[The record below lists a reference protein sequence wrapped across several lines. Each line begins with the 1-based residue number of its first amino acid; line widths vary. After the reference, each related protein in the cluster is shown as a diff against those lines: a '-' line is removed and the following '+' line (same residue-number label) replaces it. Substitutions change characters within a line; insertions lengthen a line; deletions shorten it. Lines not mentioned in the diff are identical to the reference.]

1 MGKSYSDFMNCN
13 GLLKYFLL
21 VLWGLLNGCGPNMP
35 EHVKVAY
42 DDLPERLDYNIH
54 VKPVLSDKC
63 FLCHGPD
70 AARRA
75 ADLRLDI
82 PGFVDGDM
90 IKARIFSEDPDFVMP
105 EASAKIPLSDY
116 EKAVITKWIEQGADY
131 ADHWAFIPPVRPEPP
146 VVAEE
151 EWNEH
156 PIDQFIRR
164 TQKAKGFGFA
174 QEADRDLLLRRLS
187 FDLTGLP
194 PSPEEIASFATDRS
208 PEAYEKQVDRLL
220 ASPGYGE
227 RMAVKWL
234 DLARFADT
242 HGYTVDRYR
251 DMSPWRDWVI
261 KAYNENMTYDQF
273 ITWQLA
279 GDLLPAATREQKL
292 ATGFNRLHPQNL
304 EGGIIE
310 EEFRSAYVADRA
322 DVVGTGILGLTY
334 ACAKCHD
341 HKFDPISQRNY
352 YEMYSFFNNVEE
364 AGLIPWDGATPSPR
378 LELPTERQ
386 DSIITYL
393 KKLEADQVGQ
403 LADLIDTNTEK
414 ADAWIAAGNYH
425 HLPPSAKQR
434 AHFPLD
440 NSRLRNALRSGES
453 GKMDRKFSQTE
464 VPVLTK
470 GHSGEGILLDGDAW
484 LDLHPVGI
492 YARHQPFTIG
502 MWTKIPQDLKTGF
515 LFHKGQG
522 TRLHAER
529 GYHLYLD
536 TFGLQLLMAHVN
548 PGNSIVEF
556 AKTEVPRE
564 EWIHLA
570 VTYDGSSKAAGY
582 RLFLNGRELPTEI
595 KNDDLNRDI
604 VFNNM
609 SDAIYQNVIEPGLQ
623 VGARWRGKGVRGV
636 VVDDVRV
643 YDRQLSALEMLRLG
657 NPATAEELLASAPAL
672 LEPAQT
678 DLLRDHYLTVIVPSY
693 RHKEQKLVQIRGQLA
708 DSMEQVQEI
717 MVMQEMDEPR
727 QTYVL
732 DRGQYDAPAAAVE
745 SRFPDWVL
753 PTPEGVPANR
763 LGLAEWLF
771 EPRHP
776 LTARVA
782 VNRYWLQF
790 FGRGLVKTAE
800 DFGNQGEMPTHPEL
814 LDWLATEY
822 IRNGWDTKALL
833 KTIVMSRTYRMS
845 SVPVSEE
852 QRMADVENKWLA
864 RGPSGRLDAEMI
876 RDNALAASGLLND
889 KIGGKSVKPY
899 QPEGLWKM
907 NNAVYEQD
915 EGNNLY
921 RRSLYVFWKRTVPHP
936 TLGTFDVPDRNE
948 CTVRRQET
956 NTPLQALVLMNDPAF
971 VEAARILGSRITK
984 ASNREEAVR
993 EVFTYL
999 SGRPPVEEELSILRR
1014 LHEEELKVFIQQPG
1028 KAEGWLSAG
1037 YTRADPSLNPVE
1049 VAADAVLASVI
1060 INSDAVITKR

>member
-1 MGKSYSDFMNCN
+1 MRSIV
-13 GLLKYFLL
+13 LLALVNVFLL
-21 VLWGLLNGCGPNMP
+21 FTACGPQLP
-35 EHVKVAY
+35 DSVAVEY
-42 DDLPERLDYNIH
+42 AALPERVDYNIH

-75 ADLRLDI
+75 ADLRLDV
-82 PGFVDGDM
+82 PGFVDGDK
-90 IKARIFSEDPDFVMP
+90 ILDRIFSEDPDFIMP
-105 EASAKIPLSDY
+105 EASAKIPMSDY
-116 EKAVITKWIEQGADY
+116 EKAVIAKWIEQGADY
-131 ADHWAFIPPVRPEPP
+131 ADHWAFTAPQRPEPP
-146 VVAEE
+146 TVDEE
-151 EWNEH
+151 KWNKH

-164 TQKAKGFGFA
+164 KQKAKGFGFA
-174 QEADRDLLLRRLS
+174 PEADRDLLLRRLS
-187 FDLTGLP
+187 FDLVGLP
-194 PSPEEIASFATDRS
+194 PTPDEIATFKADQS

-220 ASPGYGE
+220 ASPAYGE

-261 KAYNENMTYDQF
+261 KTYNENMPYDKF
-273 ITWQLA
+273 VTWQLA
-279 GDLLPAATREQKL
+279 GDLLPEASKEQIL

-322 DVVGTGILGLTY
+322 DVLGTGLLGLTLS
-334 ACAKCHD
+334 CAKCHD

-352 YEMYSFFNNVEE
+352 YEVYSFFNNVDE
-364 AGLIPWDGATPSPR
+364 AGLISWDGATPSPR
-378 LELPTERQ
+378 LDLPTERQ
-386 DSIITYL
+386 DSIIKYL
-393 KKLEADQVGQ
+393 KDLEAKEVNN
-403 LADLIDTNTEK
+403 LANLTVENKDK
-414 ADAWIAAGNYH
+414 ADAWIEAEGYH
-425 HLPPSAKQR
+425 RLPKAKGLR
-434 AHFPLD
+434 AHFPLKD
-440 NSRLRNALRSGES
+440 KRLANTARPSEK
-453 GKMDRKFSQTE
+453 GKMDRKFSKDE
-464 VPVLTK
+464 VPELTEGRQGK
-470 GHSGEGILLDGDAW
+470 GLLLDGDAW
-484 LDLHPVGI
+484 LDLYPVGV
-492 YARHQPFTIG
+492 YSRNEPFSIG
-502 MWTKIPQDLKTGF
+502 LWAKIPKDLKTGF

-556 AKTEVPRE
+556 ARTEVPRD

-582 RLFLNGRELPTEI
+582 KLFMNGKELATEVE
-595 KNDDLNRDI
+595 NDDLTRDI
-604 VFNNM
+604 IFHSM
-609 SDAIYQNVIEPGLQ
+609 TDAIYADVIEPGLQ
-623 VGARWRGKGVRGV
+623 LGARWRGKGIRGTV
-636 VVDDVRV
+636 MNDVKV
-643 YDRQLSALEMLRLG
+643 YDRQLSALEVLREG
-657 NPATAEELLASAPAL
+657 DPTAANHLLASAPNL
-672 LEPAQT
+672 LSQAEKEM
-678 DLLRDHYLTVIVPSY
+678 LRTYYLTVATPSY
-693 RHKEQKLVQIRGQLA
+693 RKLEQHLMATRGRLI
-708 DSMEQVQEI
+708 DTMEQVQEI
-717 MVMQEMDEPR
+717 MVMKEMDKPR
-727 QTYVL
+727 QAHIL
-732 DRGQYDAPAAAVE
+732 DRGQYDAPTDPVE
-745 SRFPDWVL
+745 SKVPDWVL
-753 PTPEGVPANR
+753 PMPEGQPANR
-763 LGLAEWLF
+763 LGLANWLF
-771 EPRHP
+771 APEHP

-814 LDWLATEY
+814 LDWLANEY
-822 IRNGWDTKALL
+822 ISNGWDTKALL
-833 KTIVMSRTYRMS
+833 KTIVMSQTYRMS

-852 QRMADVENKWLA
+852 QRLADVDNVWLG

-889 KIGGKSVKPY
+889 EIGGKSVKPY

-915 EGNNLY
+915 EGEDLY

-971 VEAARILGSRITK
+971 VEAARILGTKITTASDRDK
-984 ASNREEAVR
+984 AIR
-993 EVFTYL
+993 EVFTHL
-999 SGRPPVEEELSILRR
+999 SGRPPGEEEIDLLQQVRKK
-1014 LHEEELKVFIQQPG
+1014 ELEVFTDQPG
-1028 KAEGWLSAG
+1028 KANGWLSAG
-1037 YTRADPSLNPVE
+1037 YTRADASLNPIE
-1049 VAADAVLASVI
+1049 VAADAVLASVM